1 MMVIRLLMHWI
12 HTFSR
17 RACVLGVLLS
27 LSFFVASGIRA
38 TDPVQEL
45 QDQINETN
53 KMLEMSVNAT
63 KPLESEVK
71 ALSTRI
77 QSALKNIATLQAEQK
92 QRTADIATQEKV
104 MAGQYEIFTDRVDR
118 QYRFARTNPMIVR
131 FLNNSH
137 GFSALKYTETL
148 AERDRQT
155 IDSIGEHIVNLQTA
169 KTEAAKKEQQLASL
183 QSQLNKQKA
192 SFEKDIAGAKQ
203 YQTELRGKIANL
215 SARQQSII
223 SEKTGTANTSVGDI
237 PLVGDPKSRPDYNP
251 GFSPAFAVFSFGAP
265 HYKGMSQYGAWGRA
279 KSGQNE
285 EEILK
290 AYYGNIKI
298 ETVDTGG
305 NINTSS
311 GSMSF
316 EDRYLMGIA
325 EMPSGW
331 DDNNLAALKAQV
343 IAART
348 YALSYVGWRMD
359 NRNMSGSICTTE
371 QCQVWNSGKA
381 GNVPDTWRRAV
392 NETKGKVVVSNNTN
406 NIFATWYASTSGGHS
421 LSYTSLGHT
430 TPALWDTTSSWNNWV
445 DGAYEK
451 KSGSP
456 WFYMAWYKTR
466 GGDTCGRS
474 HPWLTQEEFS
484 DILNAWVVRRNAS
497 GGDLD
502 RVSPL
507 GGCWGGNPYSM
518 PEMRAKAAGYGE
530 EYTSVSGVRTEHNNE
545 GNTSNVILQTNRG
558 EVKISGS
565 EFKETFNLRAPG
577 RISLKG
583 KLFGIEKK

>member
-1 MMVIRLLMHWI
+1 MHQT
-12 HTFSR
+12 HTFSWR
-17 RACVLGVLLS
+17 TCVAGALLS
-27 LSFFVASGIRA
+27 VCFLAA
-38 TDPVQEL
+38 TAVYAIDPVEEL
-45 QDQINETN
+45 QAQINETN

-71 ALSTRI
+71 KLSDRI
-77 QSALKNIATLQAEQK
+77 QSALKNIANLQTEQK
-92 QRTADIATQEKV
+92 QREADIGKKEKE
-104 MAGQYEIFTDRVDR
+104 MAGQYEIFTNRVDL
-118 QYRFARTNPMIVR
+118 QYRFARTNSPLITLLTANRGASGMQ
-131 FLNNSH
+131 
-137 GFSALKYTETL
+137 ALKYTLTL
-148 AERDRQT
+148 AERDRKT
-155 IDSIGEHIVNLQTA
+155 IDSIGENIVNLQAA
-169 KTEAAKKEQQLASL
+169 KADALKKEQQLAGL
-183 QSQLNKQKA
+183 QTQLNKQKA

-223 SEKTGTANTSVGDI
+223 SEKTGTAQTSVGDI
-237 PLVGDPKSRPDYNP
+237 PLVGDPKSRPDYSP

-285 EEILK
+285 EDILK
-290 AYYGNIKI
+290 AYYGNIRI

-311 GSMSF
+311 GAMSF
-316 EDRYLMGIA
+316 EDKYLMGIA
-325 EMPSGW
+325 EMPAGW
-331 DDNNLAALKAQV
+331 DDNNLAALKAQA
-343 IAART
+343 IASRT

-371 QCQVWNSGKA
+371 QCQVWNSGKSS
-381 GNVPDTWRRAV
+381 NVPENWRRAV
-392 NETKGKVVVSNNTN
+392 NDTKGKVVVSNTTN

-445 DGAYEK
+445 EGAYEK

-466 GGDTCGRS
+466 DGDTCGRS
-474 HPWLTQEEFS
+474 HPWLTQEEFT
-484 DILNAWVVRRNAS
+484 DILNAWVVRRSAN

-530 EYTSVSGVRTEHNNE
+530 EYTSVSSVRVEHNSE
-545 GNTSNVILQTNRG
+545 GSTSNVIVQTNRG

>member
-1 MMVIRLLMHWI
+1 MRNTRIFTWL
-12 HTFSR
+12 FF
-17 RACVLGVLLS
+17 CLGFGLS
-27 LSFFVASGIRA
+27 LLLVAKPILAISE
-38 TDPVQEL
+38 VEEL
-45 QDQINETN
+45 QQQINETN
-53 KMLEMSVNAT
+53 KMLEMSINAT

-71 ALSTRI
+71 KLSDRINNAL
-77 QSALKNIATLQAEQK
+77 ATISKLQADQK
-92 QRTADIATQEKV
+92 QKEADIAQQELE
-104 MAGQYEIFTDRVDR
+104 MDDQYKIFTERVDL
-118 QYRFARTNPMIVR
+118 QYRFARTNSPLITLLTATR
-131 FLNNSH
+131 GSH
-137 GFSALKYTETL
+137 GRQALKYTLTL
-148 AERDRQT
+148 AERDKKT
-155 IDSIGEHIVNLQTA
+155 IDSIGEKILQLQQA
-169 KTEAAKKEQQLASL
+169 KAEAAKQEVQLASL
-183 QSQLNKQKA
+183 QTQLNKQKA

-203 YQTELRGKIANL
+203 YQTELRGKIAAL
-215 SARQQSII
+215 SARQQQIV
-223 SEKTGTANTSVGDI
+223 SEKTGTAQTSVGDI
-237 PLVGDPKSRPDYNP
+237 PLTGDPASRPDFNP

-279 KSGQNE
+279 KAGQNE

-305 NINTSS
+305 DINTS
-311 GSMSF
+311 GGRMSF

-331 DDNNLAALKAQV
+331 TDNNLAALKAQA

-359 NRNMSGSICTTE
+359 NRNMSGSICITE

-381 GNVPDTWRRAV
+381 ASTPDSWKRAV
-392 NETKGKVVVSNNTN
+392 QETKGKVVVSNTTN
-406 NIFATWYASTSGGHS
+406 NIFATWYASTSGGHQ

-430 TPALWDTTSSWNNWV
+430 TPALWDSTSSWNNWV
-445 DGAYEK
+445 EGAYEK

-474 HPWLTQEEFS
+474 HPWLTQEEFA
-484 DILNAWVVRRNAS
+484 DILNAWVVRKNAS
-497 GGDLD
+497 GGDLE

-507 GGCWGGNPYSM
+507 GGCWGGNPYSLS
-518 PEMRAKAAGYGE
+518 EMRDKAAGYGQE
-530 EYTSVSGVRTEHNNE
+530 FTSINSLRVEHNSE
-545 GNTSNVILQTNRG
+545 GSTSQVILQTNRG
-558 EVKISGS
+558 EVKIPGN